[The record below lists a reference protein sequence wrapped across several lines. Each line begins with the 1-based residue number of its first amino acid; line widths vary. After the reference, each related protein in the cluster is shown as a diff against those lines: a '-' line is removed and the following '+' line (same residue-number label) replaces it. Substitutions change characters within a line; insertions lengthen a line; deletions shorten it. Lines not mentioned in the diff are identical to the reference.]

1 MSDLKNNAPR
11 VALDGIRDGELS
23 FRLATPEPVILDTD
37 TKEMILDKLAVSVF
51 GEGATWRVYGPEL
64 ERLHA
69 MAKQYVEASQK
80 IADVVN
86 AAKQKNRPLTTEEK
100 FFVIFKKAY
109 PDDSTADTCDTV
121 LRQHILLCEE
131 HNSGFGG
138 IEIPT
143 DDFMD
148 LLPSF
153 DDDEEPGAFVDLVY
167 EKLFKEESK

>member
-1 MSDLKNNAPR
+1 LEVPPP
-11 VALDGIRDGELS
+11 I
-23 FRLATPEPVILDTD
+23 ILDTD
-37 TKEMILDKLAVSVF
+37 TKEMVLDKLAVSVF
-51 GEGATWRVYGPEL
+51 GEGATWKVHGPEL
-64 ERLHA
+64 ERLHS
-69 MAKQYVEASQK
+69 MAKQYAKAAQK

-86 AAKQKNRPLTTEEK
+86 AAKEKNRPLTTEEK
-100 FFVIFKKAY
+100 FFAIFKKAY
-109 PDDSTADTCDTV
+109 PDDNNAETCDSV

-143 DDFMD
+143 DEFME
-148 LLPSF
+148 LFPSF